1 MLKKA
6 GIVVAAAA
14 AGLLALSPLAFAH
27 EDDNGGSPEAPP
39 TTVVVEEGDTT
50 SRSPE
55 CTFDAAADN
64 SVDQEGVGGGSLLG
78 LGGLVANTAAPVN
91 AQTQA
96 PILSC
101 NNFEDILSTET
112 TDNSED
118 NDETSTD
125 VEDSFNTEG

>member
-1 MLKKA
+1 VLKKA

-27 EDDNGGSPEAPP
+27 DDNGGSPEAPP

-55 CTFDAAADN
+55 CNFDAAADN

-78 LGGLVANTAAPVN
+78 LGGLVGNTAAPVN

-96 PILSC
+96 PVLSC
-101 NNFEDILSTET
+101 NNIEDILSTET

-118 NDETSTD
+118 NDVTRSST
-125 VEDSFNTEG
+125 EDSFNTED

>member
-27 EDDNGGSPEAPP
+27 DGDNGGSPQTPP

-101 NNFEDILSTET
+101 NNIEDILSTET

-118 NDETSTD
+118 NDVDRTD
-125 VEDSFNTEG
+125 VEDSFNTEN